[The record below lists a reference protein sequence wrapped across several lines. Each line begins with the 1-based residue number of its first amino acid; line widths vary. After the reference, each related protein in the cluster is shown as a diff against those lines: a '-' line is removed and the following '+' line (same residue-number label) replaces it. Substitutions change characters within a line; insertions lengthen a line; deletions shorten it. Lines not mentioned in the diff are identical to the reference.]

1 MPNQEDRVLQVNDT
15 GAWKN
20 VMGFHVD
27 DTSAVLEHVA
37 ALGALT
43 TRTTFRISR
52 DQHAVV
58 HYWTKDKGWQAK

>member
-1 MPNQEDRVLQVNDT
+1 MSNQENRVLQVNES

-20 VMGFHVD
+20 VIGFNAD

-43 TRTTFRISR
+43 TRITFRIIR
-52 DQHAVV
+52 DQNAVM